1 MAAIT
6 RLSVDGYGA
15 RRAGSFAGKT
25 GTVAAVAGGSYSG
38 PRKRKKLI
46 IDGKTYNVTPA
57 EEAQIVQAHIDR
69 LNDEKREAEQEVKK
83 QQKLLRIAKSTVPKK
98 ADYKPAQVVRVESK
112 IEEIMDSLRIIEL
125 KRREAKEIKAR
136 IDRELDDEEAISIIM
151 SMEI

>member
-1 MAAIT
+1 MAIT

-15 RRAGSFAGKT
+15 RRTGSFAGKT
-25 GTVAAVAGGSYSG
+25 GTVASVAGGWYAT

-83 QQKLLRIAKSTVPKK
+83 QQKLLRIAKTTAPKK
-98 ADYKPAQVVRVESK
+98 VDKKPAQVLRVETK
-112 IEEIMDSLRIIEL
+112 IEEIMESLRIIEL

-136 IDRELDDEEAISIIM
+136 IERELDDDEAISIIM
-151 SMEI
+151 AMEI